1 MDNPQGELLPGG
13 YVSVHLKLPGRVQ
26 SVTIPANTLLFRREG
41 LRAGIVRNGHAELVP
56 IVIGRDYGATV
67 EVVSGLRTSD
77 LVIVDP
83 PDSLLSGVP
92 VRRELPLVWAREA
105 GQQNETGLFFGCL
118 LLGRC
123 SPVVRWDPNMP
134 GPTFR

>member
-1 MDNPQGELLPGG
+1 
-13 YVSVHLKLPGRVQ
+13 VSVHLKLPGRVQ

-56 IVIGRDYGATV
+56 IVIGRDYGAMV

-77 LVIVDP
+77 FVIVDP

-92 VRRELPLVWAREA
+92 VRPGVPVGLGA
-105 GQQNETGLFFGCL
+105 GGGAAK
-118 LLGRC
+118 
-123 SPVVRWDPNMP
+123 
-134 GPTFR
+134 